1 MTTMTI
7 VTTRRSLAGAE
18 CPVSRSIE
26 QVGEWWSILILRD
39 AVMGITRFDDFQA
52 HLRIAP
58 SMLTRRLR
66 KLVAEGLL
74 ERRRYQDHPP
84 RYDYTLTPRGEEFAA
99 VVLALAGWWNRSVDP
114 DRRSVVVVDSETG
127 AEVEPVVVD
136 ARTGRLIEWPRHV
149 FAAGP
154 AASARARTRLAQIVA

>member
-1 MTTMTI
+1 MTA
-7 VTTRRSLAGAE
+7 RKSLDRAE

-26 QVGEWWSILILRD
+26 QIGEWWSILILRD
-39 AVMGITRFDDFQA
+39 AITGITRFDDFQR
-52 HLRIAP
+52 HLRIGP

-74 ERRRYQDHPP
+74 ERRRYQDHPARYEYVSTSAARSSP
-84 RYDYTLTPRGEEFAA
+84 RSC
-99 VVLALAGWWNRSVDP
+99 WRSP
-114 DRRSVVVVDSETG
+114 DGGTTRSNHSRSIVVVDSETG

-136 ARTGRLIEWPRHV
+136 ARTGARIEWPRHV

-154 AASARARTRLAQIVA
+154 GASPQARARLPAVVT